1 MVAAATSNLCE
12 AANASVQG
20 HASEEKLICSAKQV
34 AASTAQLLVA
44 CKVKADQDSEAM
56 RRLQVTL
63 AHSFHLSLETMY
75 TWIVCTLTLTISLK
89 AAGNAVK
96 RASDNLVKA
105 AQKAAFDKT
114 EDDSVVVKTKF
125 VGGIAQVRQNP
136 EKVRPG
142 TEIISVVWFALSTEC
157 LHLSLI
163 CQNATVIFLKL

>member
-20 HASEEKLICSAKQV
+20 HASEEKLISSAKQV

-44 CKVKADQDSEAM
+44 CKVKANHDSEAM
-56 RRLQVTL
+56 RRLQVTQKHNFTSVL
-63 AHSFHLSLETMY
+63 LKVKSVHANFLNMFFY
-75 TWIVCTLTLTISLK
+75 FPK

-114 EDDSVVVKTKF
+114 EDDSVLVKTKF
-125 VGGIAQVRQNP
+125 VGGIAQVRGGKILVKAVTQILFHSLDCPFPLN
-136 EKVRPG
+136 
-142 TEIISVVWFALSTEC
+142 ITEC
-157 LHLSLI
+157 LCLLLI
-163 CQNATVIFLKL
+163 C